1 LHAYC
6 GIDLLGFFRGECSWR
21 KLEVL
26 LERLPWDSAYKLA
39 ITDDE
44 ESAAQYLDMIND
56 TDLSDDE
63 DARQVNRVPLD
74 QWNQFA
80 ELRASILDG
89 LMLVARTIVM
99 VNTPKG
105 RTVPPIKSQPRPETA
120 IDRVRRKKRDTV
132 MADLEN
138 QLNQL
143 NARWSESRP

>member
-1 LHAYC
+1 LHAHC
-6 GIDLLGFFRGECSWR
+6 GIDLLSVFRGQFSWR

-44 ESAAQYLDMIND
+44 ESAAHYLNILDEAG
-56 TDLSDDE
+56 LPDDE
-63 DARQVNRVPLD
+63 DTRRINQVPLD

-120 IDRVRRKKRDTV
+120 IDRVRRKNRDTV
-132 MADLEN
+132 MTELEN

-143 NARWSESRP
+143 NARWSDS